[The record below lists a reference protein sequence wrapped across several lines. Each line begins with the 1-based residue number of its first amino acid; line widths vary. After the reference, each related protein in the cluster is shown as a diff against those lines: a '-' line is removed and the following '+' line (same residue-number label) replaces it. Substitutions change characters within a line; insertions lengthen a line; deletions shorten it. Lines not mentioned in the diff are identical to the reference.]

1 MIFESFCSSLESFLL
16 GLSPFELVLFFLFEL
31 CLLCATVLGLLSAIV
46 FYRWTLRDDDED
58 DDKEKD
64 R

>member
-16 GLSPFELVLFFLFEL
+16 GLSLFEHIL
-31 CLLCATVLGLLSAIV
+31 FLLFVLGLLCASVLGLLLAIV
-46 FYRWTLRDDDED
+46 FYRLTLRDDDE
-58 DDKEKD
+58 KKG